1 MTIAL
6 NPNQQAIL
14 EHAVQ
19 HSGGKIA
26 WFPEHIKGGARAK
39 VLEGLFKRALITPD
53 GDDWVVAAEGYDALG
68 LPRPGALPPTITL
81 DDPELEADVAS
92 AEASWQQPAK
102 DRPVRTRAD
111 SKQALVIGL
120 LQRPEGATIAQI
132 MEATGWQQ
140 HTVRGT
146 LAGTL
151 KKRLGLTI
159 TSAKDAGG
167 QRVYRIESASA
178 GTATATTT
186 ESEAA

>member
-1 MTIAL
+1 MASAL
-6 NPNQQAIL
+6 NSNQQAIL
-14 EHAVQ
+14 ERAV
-19 HSGGKIA
+19 HDTAGKIV
-26 WFPEHIKGGARAK
+26 WFPEQIKGGARAK

-68 LPRPGALPPTITL
+68 LPRPGSLPPTITL
-81 DDPELEADVAS
+81 DDPTLEAEVAA
-92 AEASWQQPAK
+92 AEASWQKTPEPAPQQK
-102 DRPVRTRAD
+102 PVRTRAD
-111 SKQALVIGL
+111 SKQALVISL

-159 TSAKDAGG
+159 TSAKEAGG
-167 QRVYRIESASA
+167 QRVYRIAPA
-178 GTATATTT
+178 APT
-186 ESEAA
+186 EEAA

>member
-1 MTIAL
+1 MATPL

-14 EHAVQ
+14 ERAVQ
-19 HSGGKIA
+19 DSAGKIG

-81 DDPELEADVAS
+81 DDPELEADVTK
-92 AEASWQQPAK
+92 AEASWQTPRHNK
-102 DRPVRTRAD
+102 PVRTRAD

-140 HTVRGT
+140 HTCRGT

-159 TSAKDAGG
+159 HSSKEAGG
-167 QRVYRIESASA
+167 QRVYRIDPVSTVGE
-178 GTATATTT
+178 AT
-186 ESEAA
+186 

>member
-1 MTIAL
+1 MATTL

-14 EHAVQ
+14 QHAIQ
-19 HSGGKIA
+19 DSGGKII
-26 WFPEHIKGGARAK
+26 WFPEHIKGGARTK
-39 VLEGLFKRALITPD
+39 VLEGLFNRALITPD

-102 DRPVRTRAD
+102 GKPVRTRAD

-159 TSAKDAGG
+159 TSAKEASG

-178 GTATATTT
+178 GTATAIN
-186 ESEAA
+186 SEAA

>member
-1 MTIAL
+1 MATTL

-14 EHAVQ
+14 EHALQ
-19 HSGGKIA
+19 NSDGKIA

-39 VLEGLFKRALITPD
+39 VLEGMFKRALITPY
-53 GDDWVVAAEGYDALG
+53 GDDWIVAAEGYDALG
-68 LPRPGALPPTITL
+68 LPRPGVLAATNAM

-92 AEASWQQPAK
+92 AEASWQTSAK
-102 DRPVRTRAD
+102 DKPARTRAD

-159 TSAKDAGG
+159 TSTKEAGG
-167 QRVYRIESASA
+167 QRIYRIESATS
-178 GTATATTT
+178 GTGAV
-186 ESEAA
+186 

>member
-1 MTIAL
+1 MTISL

-14 EHAVQ
+14 ERAVQ
-19 HSGGKIA
+19 DSGGKIA

-68 LPRPGALPPTITL
+68 LPRPGTLPPTITL
-81 DDPELEADVAS
+81 DDPALEADVAS
-92 AEASWQQPAK
+92 AEASWQQPAQVK
-102 DRPVRTRAD
+102 PVRTRAD
-111 SKQALVIGL
+111 SKQALVISL

-132 MEATGWQQ
+132 MEATQWQQ

-146 LAGTL
+146 LAGSL

-159 TSAKDAGG
+159 TSTKEAGG

-178 GTATATTT
+178 GTATN
-186 ESEAA
+186 SEAE

>member
-1 MTIAL
+1 MATTL

-14 EHAVQ
+14 QHAVQ
-19 HSGGKIA
+19 DSGGKIA

-81 DDPELEADVAS
+81 DDPELESAVAT
-92 AEASWQQPAK
+92 AEAGWQTAK
-102 DRPVRTRAD
+102 DKSPRLRAD
-111 SKQALVIGL
+111 SKQALVIAL

-132 MEATGWQQ
+132 MEATQWQQ

-146 LAGTL
+146 LAGSL

-159 TSAKDAGG
+159 TSTKDMGG
-167 QRVYRIESASA
+167 QRVYRIE
-178 GTATATTT
+178 GNTPNET
-186 ESEAA
+186 EAK

>member
-1 MTIAL
+1 MTSAL

-68 LPRPGALPPTITL
+68 LPRPGTLPPTITL
-81 DDPELEADVAS
+81 DDAELEADVAS

-102 DRPVRTRAD
+102 DKPVRTRAD

-120 LQRPEGATIAQI
+120 LQRPEGATIRQI
-132 MEATGWQQ
+132 CDVTGWRQ
-140 HTVRGT
+140 HTVRGMF
-146 LAGTL
+146 AGTF

-159 TSAKDAGG
+159 RSNKEAGG
-167 QRVYRIESASA
+167 QRIYRIEFATSVTE
-178 GTATATTT
+178 TA
-186 ESEAA
+186 

>member
-1 MTIAL
+1 MTSAL
-6 NPNQQAIL
+6 NPNQQVIL

-19 HSGGKIA
+19 HSGGKIV

-39 VLEGLFKRALITPD
+39 VLEGLFKRALITPY
-53 GDDWVVAAEGYDALG
+53 GDEWIVAAEGYDALG
-68 LPRPGALPPTITL
+68 LPRPVALPPTITL

-92 AEASWQQPAK
+92 AEASWQQHDK
-102 DRPVRTRAD
+102 DKLVRTRAD

-132 MEATGWQQ
+132 MQATGWQQ

-159 TSAKDAGG
+159 TSTKEAGG
-167 QRVYRIESASA
+167 QRVYRIDSATS
-178 GTATATTT
+178 GT
-186 ESEAA
+186 EAA

>member
-1 MTIAL
+1 MATTL

-14 EHAVQ
+14 ERAVQ
-19 HSGGKIA
+19 DSAGKIA
-26 WFPEHIKGGARAK
+26 WFPEHIRGGARAK
-39 VLEGLFKRALITPD
+39 VLEGLFKRGLITPD
-53 GDDWVVAAEGYDALG
+53 GDDWVVAAAGYDALG

-81 DDPELEADVAS
+81 DDPDLEADVTK
-92 AEASWQQPAK
+92 AEASWQTPGQHK
-102 DRPVRTRAD
+102 PVRARAD
-111 SKQALVIGL
+111 SKQAMVTGL

-159 TSAKDAGG
+159 HSSKEAGG
-167 QRVYRIESASA
+167 QRVYRIEPVSTV
-178 GTATATTT
+178 GEAT
-186 ESEAA
+186 

>member
-1 MTIAL
+1 MTTAL

-92 AEASWQQPAK
+92 AETSWQQPAK
-102 DRPVRTRAD
+102 DKPVRTRAD

-159 TSAKDAGG
+159 TSVKEVGG
-167 QRVYRIESASA
+167 QRVYRIESSA
-178 GTATATTT
+178 CVNATTP